1 MNEPKAS
8 FAAFYE
14 SERHRVFRA
23 VLMATRQPERS
34 EDAVSQA
41 FTAAFERWDRVGTHP
56 NPTAWV
62 IRSALNAFR
71 SGWRIWR
78 REFPELGDVIAIA
91 PEPAGIESDLL
102 SLLWRLPARQR
113 QVVAL
118 RIVAD
123 LDTKQTAAI
132 LGIAPGTVTAHLH
145 RALHSLRQAM
155 RGTEYEEL
163 AR

>member
-1 MNEPKAS
+1 MTDDKPS

-34 EDAVSQA
+34 EDAVSDA
-41 FTAAFERWDRVGTHP
+41 FTAAFERWDRVGSHP

-91 PEPAGIESDLL
+91 PNRAGIDNDLL

-123 LDTKQTAAI
+123 LDTKQTASL

-145 RALHSLRQAM
+145 RALHFLRQAM
-155 RGTEYEEL
+155 DETEYREL
-163 AR
+163 AQ